1 MRRIIKHFIYH
12 LFISKRLF
20 ILSTIIIIFAAYSI
34 CLSFN
39 FIVTNS
45 IMYKE
50 FNSTLNCSV
59 DNIYEIDMS
68 QYSFSY
74 PDEKIYSQI
83 NKFTYEL
90 FDLYKSRV
98 GGVVLDEDKACYID
112 ANLLQY
118 ICINDI
124 NNKKINRI
132 DKRSVYLGYS
142 SYGNY
147 KIGDYI
153 EIDGKDYRVQGFL
166 KKNSYIILPNLTS
179 FDKYYLDDYMFG
191 EMEIEYDIQ
200 DDRMIVDHERT
211 SNLFV
216 ISDTPD
222 IEESIKEIADNNEVI
237 VNSVITLKDKQRLYQ
252 QHNVLNQVRES
263 TLSIVLFFV
272 SIISVLVINYIS
284 IENSTYRFWVM
295 LMNGFMRGDILMII
309 LLEIVLK
316 GVISVLAGSLF
327 LKYSLKVEGDIYE
340 LKYYIIPLIVVEIV
354 VVAFQY
360 IFSYLFLEYKIR
372 RVTNGGKN

>member
-1 MRRIIKHFIYH
+1 MQRIIKHFIYH

-153 EIDGKDYRVQGFL
+153 EI
-166 KKNSYIILPNLTS
+166 
-179 FDKYYLDDYMFG
+179 
-191 EMEIEYDIQ
+191 
-200 DDRMIVDHERT
+200 
-211 SNLFV
+211 
-216 ISDTPD
+216 
-222 IEESIKEIADNNEVI
+222 A
-237 VNSVITLKDKQRLYQ
+237 
-252 QHNVLNQVRES
+252 
-263 TLSIVLFFV
+263 
-272 SIISVLVINYIS
+272 
-284 IENSTYRFWVM
+284 
-295 LMNGFMRGDILMII
+295 
-309 LLEIVLK
+309 
-316 GVISVLAGSLF
+316 
-327 LKYSLKVEGDIYE
+327 
-340 LKYYIIPLIVVEIV
+340 
-354 VVAFQY
+354 
-360 IFSYLFLEYKIR
+360 
-372 RVTNGGKN
+372 

>member
-252 QHNVLNQVRES
+252 QYNVLNQVRES